1 MSFVENELAA
11 LRQGHA
17 RGMVTDE
24 ETSQRMEE
32 LERLLWHQVLDRVH
46 RVHGVAPSGRAP
58 VADAEV
64 A

>member
-24 ETSQRMEE
+24 EASQRMEE

-46 RVHGVAPSGRAP
+46 EVAPAGRAA

>member
-1 MSFVENELAA
+1 MWFVDNELAA

-24 ETSQRMEE
+24 EASQRMEE
-32 LERLLWHQVLDRVH
+32 LERLLWRQVLDRT
-46 RVHGVAPSGRAP
+46 HGVAPSGRGSVP
-58 VADAEV
+58 QTEV

>member
-1 MSFVENELAA
+1 MSFVDNEIVA

-24 ETSQRMEE
+24 EAFQRMEE
-32 LERLLWHQVLDRVH
+32 LERLLWRQVLDRA
-46 RVHGVAPSGRAP
+46 HGVVPSNHASMP
-58 VADAEV
+58 DTEV

>member
-1 MSFVENELAA
+1 MSFVDNELAA

-24 ETSQRMEE
+24 EAHQRMEE
-32 LERLLWHQVLDRVH
+32 LERLLWRQVVDRT
-46 RVHGVAPSGRAP
+46 HGVAPAGRGP
-58 VADAEV
+58 VPEAEV

>member
-1 MSFVENELAA
+1 MSFVDNELAA

-24 ETSQRMEE
+24 EARKRMEE
-32 LERLLWHQVLDRVH
+32 LERLLWRQVLDRT
-46 RVHGVAPSGRAP
+46 HGISTIGRGSAPE
-58 VADAEV
+58 AEV

>member
-24 ETSQRMEE
+24 EASQRMEE

-46 RVHGVAPSGRAP
+46 EVVPAARAI

>member
-1 MSFVENELAA
+1 MSFVDNELAA

-24 ETSQRMEE
+24 EARQRMEE
-32 LERLLWHQVLDRVH
+32 LERLLWRQVLDRT
-46 RVHGVAPSGRAP
+46 HGVAPFGRGSVP
-58 VADAEV
+58 ETEV

>member
-1 MSFVENELAA
+1 MSFVDNELAA

-24 ETSQRMEE
+24 EARQRMEE
-32 LERLLWHQVLDRVH
+32 LEHLLWRQVLDRT
-46 RVHGVAPSGRAP
+46 HGVAPIVRGSVPA
-58 VADAEV
+58 AEV

>member
-1 MSFVENELAA
+1 MSFVDNEIVA

-24 ETSQRMEE
+24 EAIQRMDE
-32 LERLLWHQVLDRVH
+32 LERLLWRQVLDRA
-46 RVHGVAPSGRAP
+46 HGVVPSSHAGMP
-58 VADAEV
+58 NTEV

>member
-24 ETSQRMEE
+24 EASQRMEE

-46 RVHGVAPSGRAP
+46 GVVPAGRA
-58 VADAEV
+58 ANAEV

>member
-1 MSFVENELAA
+1 MSFVDNELAA

-24 ETSQRMEE
+24 EARQRMEE
-32 LERLLWHQVLDRVH
+32 LERLLWRQVLDRT
-46 RVHGVAPSGRAP
+46 RGIASAGRGSVP
-58 VADAEV
+58 EAEV

>member
-1 MSFVENELAA
+1 MSFVDNELAA

-24 ETSQRMEE
+24 EARQRMEE
-32 LERLLWHQVLDRVH
+32 LERLLWRQVLDRT
-46 RVHGVAPSGRAP
+46 RGVVAAGRGSVP
-58 VADAEV
+58 EAEV

>member
-24 ETSQRMEE
+24 EAGQRMEE

-46 RVHGVAPSGRAP
+46 GVGVASAGRAT
-58 VADAEV
+58 AIDAEV

>member
-1 MSFVENELAA
+1 MSYVENELAA

-24 ETSQRMEE
+24 EASQRMEE
-32 LERLLWHQVLDRVH
+32 LERLLWHQVLDRA
-46 RVHGVAPSGRAP
+46 HGVAPAGRAP
-58 VADAEV
+58 IANAEV

>member
-32 LERLLWHQVLDRVH
+32 LERLLWQQVLDRVH
-46 RVHGVAPSGRAP
+46 GVGPSGRA
-58 VADAEV
+58 AIANAEV

>member
-1 MSFVENELAA
+1 MSFVDNELAA

-24 ETSQRMEE
+24 EARHRMEE
-32 LERLLWHQVLDRVH
+32 LERLLWRQVLDRT
-46 RVHGVAPSGRAP
+46 HGVSPIARGSAPE
-58 VADAEV
+58 AEV

>member
-1 MSFVENELAA
+1 MSFVDNELAA

-24 ETSQRMEE
+24 EARQRMEE
-32 LERLLWHQVLDRVH
+32 LERLLWRQVLDRT
-46 RVHGVAPSGRAP
+46 HGVASAGRGSVP
-58 VADAEV
+58 EAEV

>member
-1 MSFVENELAA
+1 MSFVDNELVA

-24 ETSQRMEE
+24 EAHQRMEE
-32 LERLLWHQVLDRVH
+32 LERLLWHQVLDRT
-46 RVHGVAPSGRAP
+46 RVVSPMARGSAPE
-58 VADAEV
+58 AEV

>member
-1 MSFVENELAA
+1 MSFMDNELAA

-24 ETSQRMEE
+24 EARQRMEE
-32 LERLLWHQVLDRVH
+32 LERLLWRQVLDRT
-46 RVHGVAPSGRAP
+46 HGVAAAGRGALP
-58 VADAEV
+58 EAEV

>member
-1 MSFVENELAA
+1 MSFVDTELAA

-24 ETSQRMEE
+24 EAHHRMEE
-32 LERLLWHQVLDRVH
+32 LERLLWHQVLDRTH
-46 RVHGVAPSGRAP
+46 RVAPIGRP
-58 VADAEV
+58 SVPETEV

>member
-17 RGMVTDE
+17 RGMVTDQE
-24 ETSQRMEE
+24 ASQRMEE

-46 RVHGVAPSGRAP
+46 GVASAGRASI
-58 VADAEV
+58 ASAEV

>member
-1 MSFVENELAA
+1 MSFVDNELAA

-24 ETSQRMEE
+24 EARQRMEE
-32 LERLLWHQVLDRVH
+32 LERLLWRQVLDRA
-46 RVHGVAPSGRAP
+46 HGVAPIGRASVP
-58 VADAEV
+58 DTEV

>member
-1 MSFVENELAA
+1 MSFVDNELAA

-24 ETSQRMEE
+24 EAHQRMEE
-32 LERLLWHQVLDRVH
+32 MERLLWRQVLDRTY
-46 RVHGVAPSGRAP
+46 GVGLIGRGSVP
-58 VADAEV
+58 EAEV

>member
-46 RVHGVAPSGRAP
+46 GVAPAARAS
-58 VADAEV
+58 VANAEV

>member
-1 MSFVENELAA
+1 MSFVDDELAA

-24 ETSQRMEE
+24 EARQRMEE
-32 LERLLWHQVLDRVH
+32 LERLLWRQVLDRTHDITPIPRSSV
-46 RVHGVAPSGRAP
+46 PQT
-58 VADAEV
+58 EV

>member
-24 ETSQRMEE
+24 EASQRMEE

-46 RVHGVAPSGRAP
+46 RVVPAGRAP
-58 VADAEV
+58 NTEV

>member
-46 RVHGVAPSGRAP
+46 GVAPAGHTA

>member
-17 RGMVTDE
+17 RGMVTDQE
-24 ETSQRMEE
+24 AGLRMQE

-46 RVHGVAPSGRAP
+46 GVAVAGRAT
-58 VADAEV
+58 VEAEV

>member
-24 ETSQRMEE
+24 EAGQRMEE

-46 RVHGVAPSGRAP
+46 GVAPAGRGA
-58 VADAEV
+58 VNAEV

>member
-24 ETSQRMEE
+24 EARQRMEE
-32 LERLLWHQVLDRVH
+32 LERLLWRQVLDRV
-46 RVHGVAPSGRAP
+46 RRVAPAGHAP